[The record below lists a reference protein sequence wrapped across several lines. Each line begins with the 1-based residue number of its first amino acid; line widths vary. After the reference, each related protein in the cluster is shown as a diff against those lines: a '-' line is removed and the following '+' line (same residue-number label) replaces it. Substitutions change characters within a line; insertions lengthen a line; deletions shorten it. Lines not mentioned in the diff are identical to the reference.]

1 MREALTLVSYKAAKE
16 RHWNEAEEDDEE
28 DCPTDY
34 TLGLRA
40 AKEGTRKHGEG
51 KYNTGATI
59 ASVNAGDSHFL
70 FGCFIQI
77 HSVQSGGD
85 EMIFKRRNEFQ
96 CSQAAKRRQQDVYNQ
111 RQDGNW

>member
-1 MREALTLVSYKAAKE
+1 MREALTLVSYKAAEE

-51 KYNTGATI
+51 KYNTRATI

-70 FGCFIQI
+70 FGCFI
-77 HSVQSGGD
+77 
-85 EMIFKRRNEFQ
+85 
-96 CSQAAKRRQQDVYNQ
+96 
-111 RQDGNW
+111 